1 LPLLL
6 FSSSLLISSQSSI
19 NEGFNDHYSK
29 SGGGG
34 GGGGVMIGGRPA
46 SMNASSLSSLSE
58 SLSCDVHPTTG
69 NILYCLKELSPGY
82 SLVYRKMHD
91 LALSYGILSRS
102 MITIPNEVDDIVLSL
117 LENLLLALETRAAQF
132 DEQLKNNKSGG
143 GGGSHP
149 GSNKSGQAASTPGK
163 REMNTKAHSLFEMED
178 KHAEESVL
186 SARKHLFLANNFHS
200 IFNYLKER
208 THRINNNSNPS
219 PNEEKD
225 KNPSTPSNPNRR
237 GTNPAN
243 NPIRQQK
250 FLSYNERIEQK

>member
-1 LPLLL
+1 
-6 FSSSLLISSQSSI
+6 
-19 NEGFNDHYSK
+19 
-29 SGGGG
+29 
-34 GGGGVMIGGRPA
+34 MIGGRPA
-46 SMNASSLSSLSE
+46 SMNASSLSSSSLSE

-143 GGGSHP
+143 SGGGGGGGGGSHP
-149 GSNKSGQAASTPGK
+149 GSNKSGQAGSTPGK

-208 THRINNNSNPS
+208 THRINNPSSYNNNSNPS

-237 GTNPAN
+237 GTNPGN